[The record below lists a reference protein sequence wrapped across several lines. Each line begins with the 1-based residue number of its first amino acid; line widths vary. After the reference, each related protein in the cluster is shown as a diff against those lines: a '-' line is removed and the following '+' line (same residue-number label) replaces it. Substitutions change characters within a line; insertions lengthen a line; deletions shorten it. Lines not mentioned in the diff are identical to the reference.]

1 MEYEEI
7 QGLTDEQKEFI
18 NLLTKEKGNLLSEF
32 NQKVNELENFHK
44 KMSQWIEGIEDSINL
59 DMLSIPKKLGEE
71 VTVQHTNFIE
81 ILKNK
86 KTEFLKDFEQTI
98 NSLKLA
104 KDNFY
109 KGVIQQVD
117 NIEHSIKN
125 SISSTEE
132 DKYRGFIVQVGRRL

>member
-1 MEYEEI
+1 
-7 QGLTDEQKEFI
+7 
-18 NLLTKEKGNLLSEF
+18 
-32 NQKVNELENFHK
+32 
-44 KMSQWIEGIEDSINL
+44 
-59 DMLSIPKKLGEE
+59 MLSIPKKLGEE